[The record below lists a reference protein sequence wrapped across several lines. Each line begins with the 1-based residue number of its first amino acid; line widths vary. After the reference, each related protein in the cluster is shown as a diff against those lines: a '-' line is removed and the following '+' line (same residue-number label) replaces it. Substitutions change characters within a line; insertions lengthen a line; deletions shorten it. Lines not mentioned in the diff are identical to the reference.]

1 MRRGFTAR
9 QKSDSFAIRR
19 EGKWDG
25 MAKRLLTALA
35 AVLCIGPAACTSPP
49 RLPYES
55 GVGVA
60 DVVRNIRC
68 EMARG
73 FAANRDKHP
82 WLKTWAASVE
92 LTLDVTEVG
101 SGDAAVDILVPF
113 HGFDSGGLSL
123 GGTHVASA
131 QSISSI
137 SFLSMLAGIKTTE
150 CKDIQIP
157 PGHEVML
164 RGSLG
169 LTNWMTRAID
179 AIEAT
184 GTSAETTGIGYIL
197 EFAVVQHAG
206 LEPSF
211 SLIKV
216 GDYELG
222 GKIGVSASRDDTHTV
237 SIAMVPVIE
246 AIPLRVYVT
255 NLGTVRTVSQ
265 GPAGK
270 ASDVSRAGQA
280 PLPAA
285 GVPLEA
291 RQQLNEIIRSLK
303 QTQTGR
309 P

>member
-1 MRRGFTAR
+1 
-9 QKSDSFAIRR
+9 
-19 EGKWDG
+19 
-25 MAKRLLTALA
+25 MANRLLTAM
-35 AVLCIGPAACTSPP
+35 AVALCVAPAGCSSPP
-49 RLPYES
+49 RLPYEQ

-73 FAANRDKHP
+73 FLDNLPRHP

-92 LTLDVTEVG
+92 LTLDITEAG
-101 SGDAAVDILVPF
+101 SGDAAFDILVPF
-113 HGFDSGGLSL
+113 NGYDSGGLSL
-123 GGTHVASA
+123 GGRQTASA

-137 SFLSMLAGIKTTE
+137 TFLTMLSTLRETE
-150 CKDIQIP
+150 CQKIEIP

-169 LTNWMTRAID
+169 LATWMSRAIE

-184 GTSAETTGIGYIL
+184 RTSAEATGIGYIL
-197 EFAVVQHAG
+197 EFAVVQNAG

-211 SLIKV
+211 TLIKI
-216 GDYELG
+216 GDYQLG
-222 GKIGVSASRDDTHTV
+222 GSVGVSASRNDTHTV

-246 AIPLRVYVT
+246 ALPVRVYVT
-255 NLGTVRTVSQ
+255 NLGTARATVE

-270 ASDVSRAGQA
+270 ASAVSRTRTTQPPSG
-280 PLPAA
+280 